1 MSVASFVTRASI
13 IVNKMKN
20 LPASRRVPGD
30 TNYMCHAQRTFPS
43 HSRTVATRRRRVVQ
57 FQLSAGGNYD
67 KPESHSMPNGVS
79 TNPFH
84 NIDKLLAAMPG
95 PLTRRRVQ
103 QAYQQLEK
111 DSPQELRLRL
121 AQDPDFKHTLRRWLP
136 EDNAYLT
143 VFNPTHYQALRE
155 ALAQN
160 QFQSRDGSP
169 WPTAPLGQQG
179 QAQLIP
185 ATLDPH
191 GSLAPEE
198 MGAWSH
204 LMWAQRQQLSDLT
217 VDVLDT
223 LGAIWLE
230 KAKSPTDD
238 AIADLDSLLAIRGL
252 KQRTGRSGESRG
264 FREQQRLEIF
274 QSLVQI
280 QNLWLT
286 LGQLESIE
294 TTPKGQQK
302 RKIKTIQS
310 RAFVITDRLGQLR
323 LDGCIDVEK
332 FIFRP
337 GTVFGQFLFGPGRQT
352 ALLSARALSYD
363 PYRETWEKRL
373 TRYLS
378 WHWRTTSIAQN
389 SHRYSFKTLLHAIDP
404 TLKTRYTQRLHDRLE
419 KALDKLQADLVIE
432 SWSYQGSQEDLE
444 VCVLPPVAQTMLAT
458 TVEKPVILESVSS
471 ELNSQLKKRRKA
483 LKLSQATLAQH
494 LEITQAYLSML
505 ENGKTGRLNDTLVEK
520 IYKWLEETGQNHL

>member
-1 MSVASFVTRASI
+1 
-13 IVNKMKN
+13 MKN
-20 LPASRRVPGD
+20 FPLTRVTHGGTGDIRHAQHQFPRALCGRGGTATSCRHFHIQAGSRRG
-30 TNYMCHAQRTFPS
+30 
-43 HSRTVATRRRRVVQ
+43 
-57 FQLSAGGNYD
+57 
-67 KPESHSMPNGVS
+67 KPESYSMSKSLS
-79 TNPFH
+79 TNPFQK
-84 NIDKLLAAMPG
+84 IDALLAASPG
-95 PLTRRRVQ
+95 PQTRRKVQ

-121 AQDPDFKHTLRRWLP
+121 AQNSDFMHALQQWLP
-136 EDNAYLT
+136 EENAYLT

-160 QFQSRDGSP
+160 QFQSHEGSP
-169 WPTAPLGQQG
+169 WPTALLGQEG

-185 ATLDPH
+185 ATLDPQ

-198 MGAWSH
+198 VGAWSH
-204 LMWAQRQQLSDLT
+204 LMWTQRQQLSDLT

-223 LGAIWLE
+223 LGAIWL
-230 KAKSPTDD
+230 KTARSPQDD
-238 AIADLDSLLAIRGL
+238 ALADLDSLLSIRCL
-252 KQRTGRSGESRG
+252 KQRKGRSGENRG
-264 FREQQRLEIF
+264 FRDQQRLKIF

-286 LGQLESIE
+286 LGQFESIE
-294 TTPKGQQK
+294 TTPKGQKK

-378 WHWRTTSIAQN
+378 WHWRTTHIAQN
-389 SHRYSFKTLLHAIDP
+389 SHSYSVKTLLHAIDP
-404 TLKTRYTQRLHDRLE
+404 KLNTRYTQRLHDRLE
-419 KALDKLQADLVIE
+419 KALDKLQKDLVID
-432 SWSYQGSQEDLE
+432 SWSYQGTRENLE
-444 VCVLPPVAQTMLAT
+444 VCVLPPTAQATLANAIA
-458 TVEKPVILESVSS
+458 KKDPLEPFSH
-471 ELNSQLKKRRKA
+471 ELCSQIKKRRKA
-483 LKLSQATLAQH
+483 LKLSQAALAQQ

-505 ENGKTGRLNDTLVEK
+505 ENGKSGRLNGSMSER
-520 IYKWLEETGQNHL
+520 IYKWLAET